1 MTLSRPRVALPYV
14 VSHVE
19 AGFER
24 LCDYLTNPAENLLI
38 TLCRR
43 HMRSRAL
50 FCGWH
55 MKRPRPRSR
64 ANSPTHTSTCSLA
77 RPVTH
82 THTGRWRERE
92 REIKGERPI
101 SIHHLRK
108 KTNGEMTLPR
118 GRCLLP
124 TVSHSQSSCVCTYLD
139 ALMCEFQL
147 TCVCVL
153 VLMSVCVVRQ
163 LCKSGQD
170 VGPSS
175 NVRRDEKRGKQWQR
189 RDDRRERTGR
199 HAAHFRFTSFSFL
212 SLVLKIICSIVTWSC
227 DERKASVCVIV
238 PRTENPKLFL

>member
-1 MTLSRPRVALPYV
+1 MTHEAPTPSLTGKLSDTHL
-14 VSHVE
+14 
-19 AGFER
+19 
-24 LCDYLTNPAENLLI
+24 
-38 TLCRR
+38 
-43 HMRSRAL
+43 HML
-50 FCGWH
+50 
-55 MKRPRPRSR
+55 PRSPR
-64 ANSPTHTSTCSLA
+64 
-77 RPVTH
+77 H
-82 THTGRWRERE
+82 THTQVDEERE

-212 SLVLKIICSIVTWSC
+212 SLVLKIICSIATWSC

-238 PRTENPKLFL
+238 PRTENPKQFL